1 MYGGAIA
8 TDLGRHFEDSYGQL
22 ASLIMTLARFHILT
36 RWKQKQHKTWQRQGF
51 FRWQQQQS
59 HKTWRKEHQQHKKIY
74 FQTVYKNRRE
84 RRSDHNLLRSWG
96 ILLFSKN
103 LKLHRYNRVSHPI
116 IFCYFQRI
124 SHYIFINNRVS
135 HLLPWCFC
143 SRRALRASQADTIQ
157 TAGSF
162 QRSFSV
168 SSMKYIWHE
177 WLMCVIRYDPCLTCI
192 ACHL

>member
-1 MYGGAIA
+1 MV
-8 TDLGRHFEDSYGQL
+8 
-22 ASLIMTLARFHILT
+22 SLLVWLWHWPGFTFSHDENKNNIKHDRG
-36 RWKQKQHKTWQRQGF
+36 KVF

-59 HKTWRKEHQQHKKIY
+59 HKTWRTTTKNSNFRPFIKTVESGA
-74 FQTVYKNRRE
+74 QTTIFCAVE
-84 RRSDHNLLRSWG
+84 
-96 ILLFSKN
+96 
-103 LKLHRYNRVSHPI
+103 V
-116 IFCYFQRI
+116 FCYFQRI
-124 SHYIFINNRVS
+124 SHYIFINNRAS

-168 SSMKYIWHE
+168 SSMKYTFDMNDAYLSCKFDMNDTCLSSMKHIWHE
-177 WLMCVIRYDPCLTCI
+177 WRMCVIRYDPCLTCI